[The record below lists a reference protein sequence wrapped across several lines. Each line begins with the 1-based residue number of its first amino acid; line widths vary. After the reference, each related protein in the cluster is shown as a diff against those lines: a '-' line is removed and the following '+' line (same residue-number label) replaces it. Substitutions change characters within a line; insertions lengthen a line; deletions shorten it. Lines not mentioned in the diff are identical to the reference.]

1 MSFLFT
7 VNREEW
13 SDLDAELPLRTISG
27 IEEILEVSAV
37 MFPAYEQT
45 SVNAR
50 ALDSELASLDSAR
63 QALESARKAEEL
75 RNKLRERSAKL
86 CRKD

>member
-50 ALDSELASLDSAR
+50 ALDSEVASLESAKK
-63 QALESARKAEEL
+63 ALESARKTEEL
-75 RNKLRERSAKL
+75 RQALSERSMNL